1 MTEISI
7 DSLRNLITHFAK
19 NTYRTKDADVT
30 NQEIMQRCML
40 LAAFDYDYSTIDNSG
55 GELCAHYPSYLVIL
69 EHDKFRNSKNCDA
82 PPVASPYVME
92 NTYGSTCLRNKL
104 LKLMTHS
111 RFARCRS
118 RFPVPVILYK
128 GRHVCRSSTL
138 SSSPEMFGRAG
149 LDFLLSSV
157 ASGGASSVQP
167 VAQVE
172 ESLPKEEPK
181 LTDLKNK
188 VRHYDI
194 ELLKTL
200 DVGTIVDFMV
210 EKKKVKYGM
219 TVTSSEKV
227 DQERRYSN
235 FNLISLPYPGCEF
248 FKEFRDQDYRSK
260 DLVFNWCQN
269 YIDAPICVPEDPIS
283 SQLRVNWDQYT
294 EWNLVKLTQNY
305 LRLIL
310 RYLNE
315 SKKGLLIHCI
325 SGWDRTPLFISLLRI
340 SLWADGVIHTTLD
353 SYQLLY
359 YTIAYDWMLFGH
371 DLADRLNKGEEI
383 LFFCFDFLKYIEHE
397 QYSIHKHYERT
408 SKRSETETF
417 AIDSDSFEIITNSS
431 FSPKNSSSSS
441 IEQNSV
447 DGDSSPAVFLTD
459 SLDNQDDPRN
469 NVNLAHGTLTTS
481 PNKEGGAAQESR
493 SPLPA
498 NRTSPIGVP
507 IPRNPHIRQRNDSTS
522 SGDSWQLVTGT
533 GSLCGSTTA
542 NAVHLD
548 NLFTPDSD
556 CKPSCTTCRRSRR
569 TSQERSANV
578 NDDETSV
585 SQTQRKE
592 RLHCLR
598 NIFYKAYGPHGFRL
612 KDESGGISQYI
623 GNIVGM
629 TSIQRTS

>member
-1 MTEISI
+1 MTEIGI
-7 DSLRNLITHFAK
+7 DSLRNLITHFVK

-40 LAAFDYDYSTIDNSG
+40 LAAFDYDYSTIDNSRG
-55 GELCAHYPSYLVIL
+55 ALCPHYPSYLIIL
-69 EHDKFRNSKNCDA
+69 EHDKFRNSKSCDT
-82 PPVASPYVME
+82 PVASSCIME
-92 NTYGSTCLRNKL
+92 NTYESIHFRNKL
-104 LKLMTHS
+104 IKLMKHS
-111 RFARCRS
+111 KFARCHL

-128 GRHVCRSSTL
+128 DRHVCRSSTL
-138 SSSPEMFGRAG
+138 ASGAEMFGRAG
-149 LDFLLSSV
+149 LEYLLSSV
-157 ASGGASSVQP
+157 ASGSASAVQT
-167 VAQVE
+167 VTQVE
-172 ESLPKEEPK
+172 ESLPEEEAK
-181 LTDLKNK
+181 LTDFKNK
-188 VRHYDI
+188 VRYYDI

-200 DVGTIVDFMV
+200 NVGTIVDFMV

-269 YIDAPICVPEDPIS
+269 YIDAPICVPEDSIS

-305 LRLIL
+305 LKLIL
-310 RYLNE
+310 RYLRDNNN
-315 SKKGLLIHCI
+315 GLLIHCI

-383 LFFCFDFLKYIEHE
+383 FFFCFDFLKYIENDHF
-397 QYSIHKHYERT
+397 SIHKHYERT
-408 SKRSETETF
+408 STRHSESETF
-417 AIDSDSFEIITNSS
+417 LIDSDSFEIITKSS
-431 FSPKNSSSSS
+431 FSPKYSSSSS

-447 DGDSSPAVFLTD
+447 DGDSSPAAFFTD
-459 SLDNQDDPRN
+459 PLDNQDDARN
-469 NVNLAHGTLTTS
+469 NVIVAHGILSTS
-481 PNKEGGAAQESR
+481 PNKESAVQESR
-493 SPLPA
+493 PSLST

-507 IPRNPHIRQRNDSTS
+507 IPRNSHVRQRNDSTS

-542 NAVHLD
+542 NALHLD
-548 NLFTPDSD
+548 NVLPPDSD
-556 CKPSCTTCRRSRR
+556 CKPSCGTCRKTRR
-569 TSQERSANV
+569 TSQERGANV
-578 NDDETSV
+578 NDDETCV
-585 SQTQRKE
+585 SHTQRKE

-612 KDESGGISQYI
+612 KDDSGGISQYI